1 MAVGQAMEMLA
12 VSASSQASQLL
23 QVYWA
28 LAEFASGLILCRSRL
43 AGEGCGS
50 GDGDVGCADLIAGK
64 PAPTG
69 LLGGQAWEMLAFAG
83 KPASTA
89 ERMIDRVCTTTHP
102 LVHFDDEP
110 VPPQPRSWAALR
122 QRTLRGRRFLPDL
135 S

>member
-1 MAVGQAMEMLA
+1 LA
-12 VSASSQASQLL
+12 VPASSLASQLL

-28 LAEFASGLILCRSRL
+28 LPGFAFGGDRCRSRL
-43 AGEGCGS
+43 AGDGGVS
-50 GDGDVGCADLIAGK
+50 GEEDVGCAGLIAGK

-69 LLGGQAWEMLAFAG
+69 LWALPGFAFGGTPLW
-83 KPASTA
+83 
-89 ERMIDRVCTTTHP
+89 ERMTDRGYARPGHP